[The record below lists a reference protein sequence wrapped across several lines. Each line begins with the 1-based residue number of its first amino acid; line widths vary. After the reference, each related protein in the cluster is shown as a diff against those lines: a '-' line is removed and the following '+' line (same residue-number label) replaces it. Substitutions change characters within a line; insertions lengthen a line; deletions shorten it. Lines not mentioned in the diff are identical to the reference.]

1 MSSAAPAATH
11 GNPHD
16 PVPGA
21 ATRAGSR
28 VGGPGTDDREGSGL
42 IRIHDEVAD
51 ALADRRPVVA
61 LESTIF
67 SEFGL
72 PPPVNREC
80 LEACVVAVRAGGA
93 VPALTVVLAGEAR
106 VGLDEVDWER
116 VLIADRKL
124 GARDIPVAVAGGWP
138 SGATTVSGALSL
150 AAAAGIAVFATGGI
164 GGVHR
169 DVAETGDVSADLPAI
184 ARHPVT
190 TVTAGAKA
198 FLDLPRTIEYL
209 ETLGVPV
216 LGLQTDEF
224 PAFYSRSS
232 GVPVPHRVETPAEA
246 AAVVRAAR
254 DLGHTGGLVLA
265 VPVPEEA
272 AMPREALEAAIE
284 AGLAEAHAAE
294 VRGAAVTPFIL
305 GRLVDATG
313 GNTLEVNVALAV
325 NNARV
330 AAELAGALAEAE

>member
-1 MSSAAPAATH
+1 MI
-11 GNPHD
+11 
-16 PVPGA
+16 
-21 ATRAGSR
+21 R
-28 VGGPGTDDREGSGL
+28 V
-42 IRIHDEVAD
+42 HDEVAD
-51 ALADRRPVVA
+51 ALAEGRAVVA

-72 PPPVNREC
+72 PAPVNREC
-80 LEACVVAVRAGGA
+80 LEACVAAVRAGGA

-116 VLIADRKL
+116 VLLADRKL
-124 GARDIPVAVAGGWP
+124 GARDVPVAVAGGWP

-169 DVAETGDVSADLPAI
+169 DSTETGDISADLPAI
-184 ARHPVT
+184 ARYPVT

-198 FLDLPRTIEYL
+198 FLDLPRTVEYL

-216 LGLQTDEF
+216 LGLQCDEF
-224 PAFYSRSS
+224 PAFYSRTS
-232 GVPVPHRVETPAEA
+232 GVPLPHRVETPAEA

-254 DLGHTGGLVLA
+254 DLGHDGGLLLA
-265 VPVPEEA
+265 VPVPEAA
-272 AMPREALEAAIE
+272 AMAREDVDEAIE
-284 AGLAEAHAAE
+284 SGLEQAHAAG

-305 GRLVDATG
+305 GHLVDATG
-313 GNTLEVNVALAV
+313 GSTLDTNVALAV
-325 NNARV
+325 NNAHV
-330 AAELAGALAEAE
+330 AGELASALAGL

>member
-1 MSSAAPAATH
+1 M
-11 GNPHD
+11 
-16 PVPGA
+16 
-21 ATRAGSR
+21 
-28 VGGPGTDDREGSGL
+28 
-42 IRIHDEVAD
+42 IRIHEEVAD
-51 ALADRRPVVA
+51 ALAEGRPVVA

-72 PPPVNREC
+72 PAPVNRDC
-80 LEACVVAVRAGGA
+80 LEACVAAVRAGGA

-116 VLIADRKL
+116 VLLADRKL
-124 GARDIPVAVAGGWP
+124 GARDVPVAVAGGWP

-169 DVAETGDVSADLPAI
+169 DATETGDISADLPAI
-184 ARHPVT
+184 ARFPVT

-198 FLDLPRTIEYL
+198 FLDLPRTVEYL

-216 LGLQTDEF
+216 LGLQCAEF
-224 PAFYSRSS
+224 PAFYSRTS
-232 GVPVPHRVETPAEA
+232 GVPLPHRVETPAEA

-254 DLGHTGGLVLA
+254 DLGHDGGLLLA

-272 AMPREALEAAIE
+272 AMAREDVDDAIE
-284 AGLAEAHAAE
+284 SGLQQAHAAG
-294 VRGAAVTPFIL
+294 VRGAEVTPFIL
-305 GRLVDATG
+305 GHLVDATG
-313 GNTLEVNVALAV
+313 GSTLDTNVALAV

-330 AAELAGALAEAE
+330 AGELAGALAGG

>member
-1 MSSAAPAATH
+1 M
-11 GNPHD
+11 
-16 PVPGA
+16 
-21 ATRAGSR
+21 
-28 VGGPGTDDREGSGL
+28 
-42 IRIHDEVAD
+42 IRIHEEVAD
-51 ALADRRPVVA
+51 ALAEGRPVVA

-72 PPPVNREC
+72 PAPVNREC
-80 LEACVVAVRAGGA
+80 LEACVAAVRAGGA

-116 VLIADRKL
+116 VLLADRKL
-124 GARDIPVAVAGGWP
+124 GARDVPVAVAGGWP

-169 DVAETGDVSADLPAI
+169 DVTETGDVSADLPAI
-184 ARHPVT
+184 ARHRVT

-198 FLDLPRTIEYL
+198 FLDLPRTVELL

-216 LGLQTDEF
+216 LGLETEEF

-232 GVPVPHRVETPAEA
+232 GVSLAHRVESPGEA

-254 DLGHTGGLVLA
+254 ELGYEGGVLLA
-265 VPVPEEA
+265 VPIPEEA
-272 AMPREALEAAIE
+272 ALPHDALDAAIE
-284 AGLAEAHAAE
+284 TGLADATAAG
-294 VRGAAVTPFIL
+294 VTGAAVTPFVL

-313 GNTLEVNVALAV
+313 GSTLDANVALAV

-330 AAELAGALAEAE
+330 AAELASALAG

>member
-1 MSSAAPAATH
+1 M
-11 GNPHD
+11 
-16 PVPGA
+16 
-21 ATRAGSR
+21 
-28 VGGPGTDDREGSGL
+28 
-42 IRIHDEVAD
+42 IRIHEEVAD
-51 ALADRRPVVA
+51 ALAEGRPVVA

-72 PPPVNREC
+72 PAPVNREC
-80 LEACVVAVRAGGA
+80 LEACVAAVRAGGA

-116 VLIADRKL
+116 VLLADRKL
-124 GARDIPVAVAGGWP
+124 GARDVPVAVAGGWP

-169 DVAETGDVSADLPAI
+169 DSAETGDISADLPAI
-184 ARHPVT
+184 SRYPVT

-198 FLDLPRTIEYL
+198 FLDLPRTVEYL
-209 ETLGVPV
+209 ETLAVPV
-216 LGLQTDEF
+216 LGLQCDEF
-224 PAFYSRSS
+224 PAFYSRTS
-232 GVPVPHRVETPAEA
+232 GVPLPHRVETPAEA

-254 DLGHTGGLVLA
+254 DLGHAGGLLLA

-272 AMPREALEAAIE
+272 AMPREDVDEAIE
-284 AGLAEAHAAE
+284 SGLQQAHAAG

-305 GRLVDATG
+305 GHLVDATG
-313 GNTLEVNVALAV
+313 GSTLDTNVALAV

-330 AAELAGALAEAE
+330 AGELASALV

>member
-1 MSSAAPAATH
+1 M
-11 GNPHD
+11 
-16 PVPGA
+16 
-21 ATRAGSR
+21 
-28 VGGPGTDDREGSGL
+28 
-42 IRIHDEVAD
+42 IRIQEEVAD

-80 LEACVVAVRAGGA
+80 LEACVAAIRAAGA
-93 VPALTVVLAGEAR
+93 VPAMTVVLSGEAR
-106 VGLDEVDWER
+106 VGVDEAEWER
-116 VLIADRKL
+116 VLLADQKL
-124 GARDIPVAVAGGWP
+124 GARDIPAAVAGGWP

-150 AAAAGIAVFATGGI
+150 AAAAGVEVFATGGI

-169 DVAETGDVSADLPAI
+169 DAAETGDISADLPAI
-184 ARHPVT
+184 ARYRVV

-198 FLDLPRTIEYL
+198 FLDLPRTVEYL

-232 GVPVPHRVETPAEA
+232 GVPLPHRVETTAEA
-246 AAVVRAAR
+246 AGVARAAW
-254 DLGHTGGLVLA
+254 DLGHTGGLVLG
-265 VPVPEEA
+265 VPIPEEA
-272 AMPREALEAAIE
+272 AMPRDALDAAIE
-284 AGLAEAHAAE
+284 SGLAEAEAAG

-313 GNTLEVNVALAV
+313 GSTLDANVALAV
-325 NNARV
+325 NNASV
-330 AAELAGALAEAE
+330 AAELASALADSG

>member
-1 MSSAAPAATH
+1 M
-11 GNPHD
+11 
-16 PVPGA
+16 
-21 ATRAGSR
+21 
-28 VGGPGTDDREGSGL
+28 
-42 IRIHDEVAD
+42 IRIHEEVAD
-51 ALADRRPVVA
+51 ALAHRLPVVA

-80 LEACVVAVRAGGA
+80 LEACVAAVRAGGA
-93 VPALTVVLAGEAR
+93 VPAVTVVLDGEAR
-106 VGLDEVDWER
+106 VGLDEVLWER
-116 VLIADRKL
+116 VLLADRKL
-124 GARDIPVAVAGGWP
+124 GARDVPVAVAGSWP

-150 AAAAGIAVFATGGI
+150 AAAVGIAVFATGGI

-169 DVAETGDVSADLPAI
+169 DASETGDISADLPAI
-184 ARHPVT
+184 ARYSVT

-198 FLDLPRTIEYL
+198 FLDLPRTVEYL

-216 LGLQTDEF
+216 LGLECDEF
-224 PAFYSRSS
+224 PAFYSRTS
-232 GVPVPHRVETPAEA
+232 GVPLPHRVETPAEA

-254 DLGHTGGLVLA
+254 DLGHDGGLLLA

-272 AMPREALEAAIE
+272 AMPRKDVDEAIE
-284 AGLAEAHAAE
+284 SGLQQAHAAG

-305 GRLVDATG
+305 GHLVDATG
-313 GNTLEVNVALAV
+313 GSTLDTNVALAV

-330 AAELAGALAEAE
+330 AGELASALT

>member
-1 MSSAAPAATH
+1 M
-11 GNPHD
+11 
-16 PVPGA
+16 
-21 ATRAGSR
+21 
-28 VGGPGTDDREGSGL
+28 
-42 IRIHDEVAD
+42 IRIHEEVAD

-72 PPPVNREC
+72 PAPVNREC
-80 LEACVVAVRAGGA
+80 LEACVAAVRAGGA
-93 VPALTVVLAGEAR
+93 VPALTVVLEGEDR

-116 VLIADRKL
+116 VLLADRKL
-124 GARDIPVAVAGGWP
+124 GARDVPVAVAGGWP

-169 DVAETGDVSADLPAI
+169 DSTETGDISADLPAI
-184 ARHPVT
+184 ARYRVT

-198 FLDLPRTIEYL
+198 FLDLPRTVEYL

-216 LGLQTDEF
+216 LGLKCDEF
-224 PAFYSRSS
+224 PAFYSRTS
-232 GVPVPHRVETPAEA
+232 GVPLPHRVETPAEA
-246 AAVVRAAR
+246 ARVVRAAR
-254 DLGHTGGLVLA
+254 DLGHDGGLLLA

-272 AMPREALEAAIE
+272 AMPREDVDEAIE
-284 AGLAEAHAAE
+284 SGLQQAHAAG

-305 GRLVDATG
+305 GHLVDATG
-313 GNTLEVNVALAV
+313 GSTLDTNVALAV

-330 AAELAGALAEAE
+330 AGELASALAGVGPRE

>member
-1 MSSAAPAATH
+1 
-11 GNPHD
+11 
-16 PVPGA
+16 V
-21 ATRAGSR
+21 
-28 VGGPGTDDREGSGL
+28 
-42 IRIHDEVAD
+42 IRIQEEVAD
-51 ALADRRPVVA
+51 ALADGRPVVA

-80 LEACVVAVRAGGA
+80 LEACSAAIRDGGA
-93 VPALTVVLAGEAR
+93 VPAMTVVLDGEAR
-106 VGLDEVDWER
+106 VGVDEDEWER
-116 VLIADRKL
+116 VLLADRKL
-124 GARDIPVAVAGGWP
+124 GARDVPVAVAGAWP

-150 AAAAGIAVFATGGI
+150 AALAGVRVFATGGI

-169 DVAETGDVSADLPAI
+169 DVADTGDVSADLPAI
-184 ARHPVT
+184 ARHPVV

-198 FLDLPRTIEYL
+198 FLDLPRTVEYL

-224 PAFYSRSS
+224 PAFYSRTS
-232 GVPVPHRVETPAEA
+232 GVPLPHRVESTAEA
-246 AAVVRAAR
+246 AAVARAAW
-254 DLGHTGGLVLA
+254 DLGHPGGLVLA
-265 VPVPEEA
+265 VPIPKEA
-272 AMPREALEAAIE
+272 AMPREALEAAID
-284 AGLAEAHAAE
+284 AGLAEAEAAG

-313 GNTLEVNVALAV
+313 GSTLDANVALAV

-330 AAELAGALAEAE
+330 AADLATALAR

>member
-1 MSSAAPAATH
+1 M
-11 GNPHD
+11 
-16 PVPGA
+16 
-21 ATRAGSR
+21 
-28 VGGPGTDDREGSGL
+28 
-42 IRIHDEVAD
+42 IRIHEEVAD

-72 PPPVNREC
+72 PAPVNREC
-80 LEACVVAVRAGGA
+80 LEACVAAVRAGGA
-93 VPALTVVLAGEAR
+93 VPALTVVLEGEAR

-116 VLIADRKL
+116 VLLADRKL
-124 GARDIPVAVAGGWP
+124 GARDVPVAVAGGWP

-169 DVAETGDVSADLPAI
+169 DSTETGDISADLPAI
-184 ARHPVT
+184 ARYRVT

-198 FLDLPRTIEYL
+198 FLDLPRTVEYL

-216 LGLQTDEF
+216 LGLKCDEF
-224 PAFYSRSS
+224 PAFYSRTS
-232 GVPVPHRVETPAEA
+232 GVPLPHRVETPAEA
-246 AAVVRAAR
+246 AGVVRAAR
-254 DLGHTGGLVLA
+254 DLGHDGGLLLA

-272 AMPREALEAAIE
+272 AMPREDVDEAIE
-284 AGLAEAHAAE
+284 SGLQQAHAAG

-305 GRLVDATG
+305 GHLVDATG
-313 GNTLEVNVALAV
+313 GSTLDTNVALAV
-325 NNARV
+325 NNAQV
-330 AAELAGALAEAE
+330 AGELASALAGVGPHE

>member
-1 MSSAAPAATH
+1 M
-11 GNPHD
+11 
-16 PVPGA
+16 
-21 ATRAGSR
+21 
-28 VGGPGTDDREGSGL
+28 
-42 IRIHDEVAD
+42 IRIHEEVAD
-51 ALADRRPVVA
+51 ALADSRPVVA

-72 PPPVNREC
+72 PAPVNREC
-80 LEACVVAVRAGGA
+80 LEACVAAVRAGGA
-93 VPALTVVLAGEAR
+93 VPALTVILAGEAR

-116 VLIADRKL
+116 VLLADRKL
-124 GARDIPVAVAGGWP
+124 GARDVPVAVAGNWP

-169 DVAETGDVSADLPAI
+169 DATETGDISADLPAI
-184 ARHPVT
+184 ARFPVT

-198 FLDLPRTIEYL
+198 FLDLPRTVEYL

-216 LGLQTDEF
+216 LGLQCDEF
-224 PAFYSRSS
+224 PAFYSRTS
-232 GVPVPHRVETPAEA
+232 GVPLPHRVETPAEA

-254 DLGHTGGLVLA
+254 DVGHDGGLLLA

-272 AMPREALEAAIE
+272 AMAREDVDEAIE
-284 AGLAEAHAAE
+284 SGLQQAHAAG
-294 VRGAAVTPFIL
+294 VRGAAVTRFIL
-305 GRLVDATG
+305 GHLVDATG
-313 GNTLEVNVALAV
+313 GSTVDTNVALAV

-330 AAELAGALAEAE
+330 AGELAGALAGG

>member
-1 MSSAAPAATH
+1 MI
-11 GNPHD
+11 
-16 PVPGA
+16 
-21 ATRAGSR
+21 R
-28 VGGPGTDDREGSGL
+28 V
-42 IRIHDEVAD
+42 HDEVAD
-51 ALADRRPVVA
+51 ALHDHRPVVA

-80 LEACVVAVRAGGA
+80 LEACVGAIRAGGA
-93 VPALTVVLAGEAR
+93 VPAITVVLGGEAC
-106 VGLDEVDWER
+106 VGLDDVDWER
-116 VLIADRKL
+116 VLLADEKL
-124 GARDIPVAVAGGWP
+124 GARDIPVAIAGGWP
-138 SGATTVSGALSL
+138 TGATTVSGALSL

-169 DVAETGDVSADLPAI
+169 DVDETGDISADLHAI
-184 ARHPVT
+184 ARYPVV

-198 FLDLPRTIEYL
+198 FLDLPRTVEYL

-232 GVPVPHRVETPAEA
+232 GVPLPHRVETPAEA
-246 AAVVRAAR
+246 AAVADAAW
-254 DLGHTGGLVLA
+254 DLGHGGGLVLA

-272 AMPREALEAAIE
+272 AIPSDQLDAVIE
-284 AGLAEAHAAE
+284 SGLAQAHAAG
-294 VRGAAVTPFIL
+294 VRGAAVTPFVL
-305 GRLVDATG
+305 GQLVDATG
-313 GNTLEVNVALAV
+313 GSTLDANLALAV

-330 AAELAGALAEAE
+330 AAEVAGALAG